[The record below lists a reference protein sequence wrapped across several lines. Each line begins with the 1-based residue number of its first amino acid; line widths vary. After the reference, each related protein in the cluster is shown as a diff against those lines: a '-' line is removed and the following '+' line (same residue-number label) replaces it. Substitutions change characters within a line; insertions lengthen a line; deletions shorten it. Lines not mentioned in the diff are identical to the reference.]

1 MRLPAHFTL
10 PLAPLLFVLLL
21 VPHSFLSAQTC
32 KIPPADMIA
41 WWSADGITVD
51 IQAGHNGKLVNATY
65 GTGEVG
71 KAFSFNGTNA
81 YVQVANNKLWDF
93 GSEDF
98 TIDLWAN
105 FTAVRN
111 TGTLNLDNVFI
122 GDDNGTGDQNKWV
135 FDLSDGVLNFHINGA
150 IGPQWLAQTP
160 FSPTPGTWYFLAVTK
175 SSGTYTISIDG
186 VPSTSTSQTYTN
198 PIPSPTAPLIIG
210 EAEGLGYFH
219 GLIDETE
226 IFSRALS
233 TAEIEAIYN
242 AGSAGKCKPAKLSPV
257 SFSFAPE
264 SLGVTGKVE
273 KFTLTNYQ
281 NATTLNISNIALG
294 GADPGD
300 FAIGANTCVATLKP
314 LAKCTISVTFTPTAI
329 GERDAQL
336 TATDDAYNTPQV
348 AQLIGLPAA
357 SLAPSSANFG
367 TVKSG
372 STKTVKFTLT
382 NNQAV
387 ALNISS
393 IGFSGADPADFAV
406 STTTCTSSLSPQSK
420 CSISVAFTPGA
431 AGSLSAVLTVAD
443 DANTSPQQAQLK
455 GTGGGSPISVF
466 GTGYVAGGPGLAAVG
481 SVDGNFTLIS
491 CPSGACVSNGNGGYD
506 AFVTLTGQYPFPTWL
521 ADTSSAQWIGPANG
535 GNEATTD
542 PSGLYQYRQTFD
554 LTGFK
559 LATVVLTGSFATDNS
574 GYIQLNGVT
583 VGPANSSFSSLTDF
597 SLTSGFKSGIN
608 TLDFFVTNG
617 PVGGTFN
624 PTGLIVEL
632 SGAGTRTAATE
643 KSSF

>member
-1 MRLPAHFTL
+1 MRVSNSFRLS
-10 PLAPLLFVLLL
+10 LAALFFA
-21 VPHSFLSAQTC
+21 FLSHTLVLAQTC
-32 KIPPADMIA
+32 TVPPAEMIA
-41 WWSADGITVD
+41 WWSADGIAVD
-51 IQAGHNGKLVNATY
+51 IQGGHDGKLVNATY
-65 GTGEVG
+65 GAGEVG
-71 KAFSFNGTNA
+71 KAFSLNGSSA
-81 YVQVANNKLWDF
+81 YIRVPNHKLWDF

-111 TGTLNLDNVFI
+111 TGTLNLDNVFV
-122 GDDNGTGDQNKWV
+122 GDDNGPGDQNKWV

-175 SSGTYTISIDG
+175 QSGTYTIWIDG

-198 PIPSPTAPLIIG
+198 PIPPPTAPLLIG
-210 EAEGLGYFH
+210 EAEGRGYFS

-226 IFSRALS
+226 IFTRALATS
-233 TAEIEAIYN
+233 EIEAIYN
-242 AGSAGKCKPAKLSPV
+242 AGSAGTCKPAKLSPA

-264 SLGVTGKVE
+264 SIGVTGKVE

-281 NATTLNISNIALG
+281 NATTLNISRIALG
-294 GADPGD
+294 GTDPAD
-300 FAIGANTCVATLKP
+300 FALSANTCVATLKP
-314 LAKCTISVTFTPTAI
+314 LAKCTISVTFTPTAA
-329 GERDAQL
+329 GERNAQL
-336 TATDDAYNTPQV
+336 TATDDAYTAPQV
-348 AQLIGLPAA
+348 TQLIGLPAA

-382 NNQAV
+382 NNQSV

-393 IGFSGADPADFAV
+393 IAFAGADPADFSV
-406 STTTCTSSLSPQSK
+406 SSTTCSSSLSSQSK

-431 AGSLSAVLTVAD
+431 AGSLSATLTATD
-443 DANTSPQQAQLK
+443 DANNSPQQAPLK
-455 GTGGGSPISVF
+455 GVGGGSSISVF

-481 SVDGNFTLIS
+481 TVDGNFTLIS
-491 CPSGACVSNGNGGYD
+491 CPTGACVSNGNGGYD
-506 AFVTLTGQYPFPTWL
+506 PFVTLTGQYPFPTWL
-521 ADTSSAQWIGPANG
+521 VDTSSAQWIGPANG
-535 GNEATTD
+535 GNEAAID
-542 PSGLYQYRQTFD
+542 PSGLYQYRETFD

-583 VGPANSSFSSLTDF
+583 VGPTNSSFSSLTDF
-597 SLTSGFKSGIN
+597 SLTSGFKPGTN

-624 PTGLIVEL
+624 PTGLFVEL
-632 SGAGTRTAATE
+632 TGAGTRSTSAPE